1 MAPRE
6 KALFSVFSGLKY
18 YLYNMKLSEIYKTK
32 GVLLDPDH
40 EIRVVKESMI
50 PEKWMKDFNQ
60 FMFGQTCVIMD
71 NGEFGYYFL
80 DFAIWYNQNKM
91 QILREENIDD
101 TLA

>member
-1 MAPRE
+1 
-6 KALFSVFSGLKY
+6 
-18 YLYNMKLSEIYKTK
+18 
-32 GVLLDPDH
+32 
-40 EIRVVKESMI
+40 MI